1 MAYLKFELNDGTIVY
16 IESAETPKGASGLIP
31 GGRGEHV
38 NEQGAISFDKS
49 VDGIRK
55 MAAALIENLRSGFA
69 EQPDEVS
76 VSFGLKASA
85 DVGNLVVSR
94 GGMEANY
101 NVSLRWREDK
111 KEDEEKEAT
120 AEKGEKAAKAKKAEE

>member
-31 GGRGEHV
+31 GNRGDHMT
-38 NEQGAISFDKS
+38 EQGAISFDKS
-49 VDGIRK
+49 IDGIRK
-55 MAAALIENLRSGFA
+55 MAAVLIENLRSGFV

-111 KEDEEKEAT
+111 EENDKKEPEEKER
-120 AEKGEKAAKAKKAEE
+120 EGAKSKKADG